1 MIIDMAKEFLS
12 HKDNSNA
19 FSAKHQIA
27 RIKQVQERAKMLALN
42 HGEVDL
48 PTIAWFMNRH
58 ISTVR
63 RWILRSKNGNELYD
77 QNRSGR
83 PQIYGEKT
91 QLKTIAFY
99 CQVSPL
105 PGCNRWSLRWAQDY
119 LKEHREIIGCTM
131 SHSTIERILKKHSL
145 RPHMH
150 KYFLAITDP
159 DFFTKMDTIIDLY
172 LNPPEYLF
180 NFDECTG
187 VQAKA
192 PLTPDL
198 PTDHG
203 KPRYEEFDY
212 VRNGTIDLMAFLNPK
227 TGEVFGRCAPNHNTG
242 TLVEVFKE
250 HVNTL
255 PPDASL
261 HYIMDNLNT
270 HFNDELCKTV
280 ADLSGVTY
288 TPFKTGI
295 ERRQWLQ
302 KQDKRIV
309 IYFLPF
315 HGSWLN
321 RIEVWFGI
329 LKKKCLKNQSF
340 LSVQNLKEIIEQ
352 FIQTWNQHFAH
363 PFTWKYTGEGLFEK
377 AISRFNKLLLIESK
391 QMDVKFLTKQ
401 LLLMANIPKT
411 YEEAT
416 KTREWKQLVDLFC
429 MKADF
434 INNII
439 SGSEKK
445 RQKDNASK
453 ALDQFV
459 PFLPKP
465 VKFNILNYQN

>member
-1 MIIDMAKEFLS
+1 MKWTNEFHSSNRDLMPLQKRDIFRSNRIQQRYHII
-12 HKDNSNA
+12 
-19 FSAKHQIA
+19 
-27 RIKQVQERAKMLALN
+27 ALN
-42 HGEVDL
+42 QNGVGSQ
-48 PTIAWFMNRH
+48 TIAWFLNLH
-58 ISTVR
+58 LNTVR
-63 RWILRSKNGNELYD
+63 RWMLRVKNGHDLCD
-77 QNRSGR
+77 QNRSGC
-83 PQIYGEKT
+83 PPVYSEKI

-105 PGCNRWSLRWAQDY
+105 PGCNTWSLRWAEDY
-119 LKEHREIIGCTM
+119 LKEHREIIGCDM
-131 SHSTIERILKKHSL
+131 SHSTIQRILKNHSL

-159 DFFTKMDTIIDLY
+159 DFFPKMDPILDLY
-172 LNPPEYLF
+172 LNPPEHLF

-187 VQAKA
+187 LQAKA
-192 PLTPDL
+192 PLNPDL
-198 PTDHG
+198 PADHG
-203 KPRYEEFDY
+203 KPKYEEFDY
-212 VRNGTIDLMAFLNPK
+212 IRNGTLDLMAFLNPK
-227 TGEVFGRCAPNHNTG
+227 TGEIFGRCTPNHKTE
-242 TLVEVFKE
+242 TLVQVFKE

-255 PPDASL
+255 PSDASI

-270 HFNDELCKTV
+270 HFHDELCKAV

-288 TPFKTGI
+288 TPLKTGF

-302 KQDKRIV
+302 EQSKRIV
-309 IYFLPF
+309 IHFLPF

-352 FIQTWNQHFAH
+352 FIATWNQHFAH
-363 PFTWKYTGEGLFEK
+363 PFTWKYTGEGLYEK

-401 LLLMANIPKT
+401 LLLMANIPRT

-416 KTREWKQLVDLFC
+416 KTAEWKQLIDLVF

-439 SGSEKK
+439 TRSEKK
-445 RQKDNASK
+445 RQRDNVLK
-453 ALDQFV
+453 ALSQFA
-459 PFLPKP
+459 PLLPQPMKL
-465 VKFNILNYQN
+465 NILNCQNRN